1 MALLRI
7 VTRNPR
13 CSMGRTAYLAWAS
26 VSAYQATQVFCL
38 AERESRARRTKG
50 ESVLGIY
57 AGLGVSLLFALLFGR
72 ADRR

>member
-1 MALLRI
+1 MLNGPYGLYRVGFRQRLQ
-7 VTRNPR
+7 VTQ
-13 CSMGRTAYLAWAS
+13 G
-26 VSAYQATQVFCL
+26 FCL